1 MTDTA
6 FSKSLQKEVDPEQYM
21 ELKDLD
27 EGSVHAVAREDVI
40 CPICKV
46 GGGTFVRASRSEGYN
61 KKAHFRFAGE
71 NGEGHHLACDFY
83 GDRLSAE
90 VSQHLIRFTTDRTK
104 YSKVIR
110 KLVCAGLQ
118 EGIFT
123 QENMRQMREWF
134 FNKRKESTFEIWL
147 DEEDLGWL
155 EFIAGLRLS
164 HLAWT
169 DSDILPFSP
178 IQATVPGFL
187 WPRAIDRETVRVH
200 QATLQKLRELSV
212 YKRDISSILEHLT
225 KNRGRMIL
233 DPVLLEDE
241 IRKTLKLTAFI
252 RENYVEFKTK
262 TVSEKSYAEDKF
274 LAFAALLLFVSGWD
288 IDTAISKFSTI
299 ARVREVDDMLAGN
312 FIGLNPYFRYDVASA
327 VKRLQDA
334 WPIEYKKIEL
344 HDVEQA
350 MRDMYEK
357 YSQSLRFPV
366 PPLAP
371 LLPDIYITQ
380 HQKWEQKQAEIEAMI
395 NPDVSNPFV
404 GFDDV

>member
-46 GGGTFVRASRSEGYN
+46 GGGTLVRASRSEGYN

-71 NGEGHHLACDFY
+71 NGEGHHPACDFY

-118 EGIFT
+118 EGIIT

-134 FNKRKESTFEIWL
+134 FNKRKESSFEILL

-155 EFIAGLRLS
+155 EYIAGLRFS
-164 HLAWT
+164 YLAWT

-187 WPRAIDRETVRVH
+187 WPRAIDREAVRVH

-212 YKRDISSILEHLT
+212 CKRDISSILEHLT
-225 KNRGRMIL
+225 KNRVRMIL
-233 DPVLLEDE
+233 DPELLESE

-252 RENYVEFKTK
+252 RENYVEFKSK
-262 TVSEKSYAEDKF
+262 TVNEKSYAEDKF

-288 IDTAISKFSTI
+288 IDTAIGKFSMI

-344 HDVEQA
+344 RDVEQS

-357 YSQSLRFPV
+357 YSRSLRFPV

-371 LLPDIYITQ
+371 LPPDIYITR
-380 HQKWEQKQAEIEAMI
+380 HQKREQKQAEIEAMI
-395 NPDVSNPFV
+395 NPSEPNPSV
-404 GFDDV
+404 DFDDF

>member
-21 ELKDLD
+21 ELKGLD

-71 NGEGHHLACDFY
+71 NGEGHHPACDFY
-83 GDRLSAE
+83 GDRLSVE

-134 FNKRKESTFEIWL
+134 FNKRKKSSFEILL

-155 EFIAGLRLS
+155 EYIADIRFS

-169 DSDILPFSP
+169 DSDILPFAP
-178 IQATVPGFL
+178 IQATVPRIFVAASN
-187 WPRAIDRETVRVH
+187 RYRNC
-200 QATLQKLRELSV
+200 
-212 YKRDISSILEHLT
+212 SSSSSNT
-225 KNRGRMIL
+225 S
-233 DPVLLEDE
+233 E
-241 IRKTLKLTAFI
+241 IT
-252 RENYVEFKTK
+252 
-262 TVSEKSYAEDKF
+262 
-274 LAFAALLLFVSGWD
+274 
-288 IDTAISKFSTI
+288 
-299 ARVREVDDMLAGN
+299 
-312 FIGLNPYFRYDVASA
+312 
-327 VKRLQDA
+327 
-334 WPIEYKKIEL
+334 
-344 HDVEQA
+344 
-350 MRDMYEK
+350 
-357 YSQSLRFPV
+357 
-366 PPLAP
+366 
-371 LLPDIYITQ
+371 
-380 HQKWEQKQAEIEAMI
+380 
-395 NPDVSNPFV
+395 
-404 GFDDV
+404 